1 MDCPSQIELT
11 LDMVENAIFSTSCAD
26 LSNIDFAM
34 LLHENSK
41 ESAFHTQN
49 LPLDTVRSIKLTK
62 STRHR

>member
-1 MDCPSQIELT
+1 
-11 LDMVENAIFSTSCAD
+11 MVENAIFSTSCAD